1 MNQVNGDY
9 DLLVIGGGVAGLT
22 AGMYGARYGLRTAVI
37 ERMMSGNQIINVERI
52 EDFPGFPQGVSGAE
66 LGPLMQEQAMNAGAR
81 FLIEEVTGLSL
92 KGQHKVVTT
101 YDGAHKAKAL
111 IIAAGS
117 TLRTLGL
124 PREEELYGRGLSHCA
139 SCDGPFFQDQVVGVV
154 GGGDSA
160 ADEALTLTDCASK
173 VLVFHRRNELR
184 AKRVLR
190 DRLLANPKV
199 QIMWSTVVEEVLGED
214 EVEGVRVKSL
224 TTGEVDQVPLA
235 GLFVYV
241 GLEPNSHFAA
251 KVLKL
256 DNGGHVPVN
265 LRMETEVPG
274 IYAAGDIRQHS
285 AAQLVSAAGD
295 GATAAISAYRYITG
309 KS

>member
-66 LGPLMQEQAMNAGAR
+66 LGPLMQEQAINAGAR

-101 YDGAHKAKAL
+101 YDGAHNAKAL

-124 PREEELYGRGLSHCA
+124 PREAELYGRGLSHCA
-139 SCDGPFFQDQVVGVV
+139 SCDGPFFRDQVVGVV

-184 AKRVLR
+184 AKRVLW

-199 QIMWSTVVEEVLGED
+199 QIMWSTVVVEVLGED

-251 KVLKL
+251 KALKL
-256 DNGGHVPVN
+256 DNGGHVQVN
-265 LRMETEVPG
+265 LWMETEVPG

-285 AAQLVSAAGD
+285 ASQLVSAAGD
-295 GATAAISAYRYITG
+295 GATAAISAYRYLTG

>member
-1 MNQVNGDY
+1 M
-9 DLLVIGGGVAGLT
+9 LW
-22 AGMYGARYGLRTAVI
+22 
-37 ERMMSGNQIINVERI
+37 
-52 EDFPGFPQGVSGAE
+52 
-66 LGPLMQEQAMNAGAR
+66 
-81 FLIEEVTGLSL
+81 
-92 KGQHKVVTT
+92 
-101 YDGAHKAKAL
+101 
-111 IIAAGS
+111 
-117 TLRTLGL
+117 
-124 PREEELYGRGLSHCA
+124 
-139 SCDGPFFQDQVVGVV
+139 
-154 GGGDSA
+154 
-160 ADEALTLTDCASK
+160 
-173 VLVFHRRNELR
+173 
-184 AKRVLR
+184 

-199 QIMWSTVVEEVLGED
+199 QIMWSTVVEDVLGED

-224 TTGEVDQVPLA
+224 TTGEVDQVSLA

-251 KVLKL
+251 KVLKP

>member
-1 MNQVNGDY
+1 MVGWRDGKSEVMNSAKDDY

-22 AGMYGARYGLRTAVI
+22 AGMYGARYGLRTAII

-52 EDFPGFPQGVSGAE
+52 EDFPGFPQGVSGAA
-66 LGPLMQEQAMNAGAR
+66 LGPLIQEQTINAGAR
-81 FLIEEVTGLSL
+81 FLSEEVTSLSL
-92 KGQHKVVTT
+92 KGQRKVVTT
-101 YDGAHKAKAL
+101 FDGAHNAKAI

-124 PREEELYGRGLSHCA
+124 PREAELYGRGLSHCA

-160 ADEALTLTDCASK
+160 ADEALTLAEYASK

-199 QIMWSTVVEEVLGED
+199 QIVWSTVVEEVLGED
-214 EVEGVRVKSL
+214 EVEGVRIKSL

-241 GLEPNSHFAA
+241 GLEPNSHIAA
-251 KVLKL
+251 KVL
-256 DNGGHVPVN
+256 
-265 LRMETEVPG
+265 
-274 IYAAGDIRQHS
+274 
-285 AAQLVSAAGD
+285 
-295 GATAAISAYRYITG
+295 
-309 KS
+309 